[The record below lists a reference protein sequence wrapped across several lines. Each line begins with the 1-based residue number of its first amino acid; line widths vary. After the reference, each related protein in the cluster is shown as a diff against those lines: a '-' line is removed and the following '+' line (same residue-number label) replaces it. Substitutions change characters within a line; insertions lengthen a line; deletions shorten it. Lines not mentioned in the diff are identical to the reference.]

1 LALVAT
7 LGPPARRAGAA
18 TIGGTFYAPQY
29 DFAEFFAATDHRNF
43 QVVVAGAR
51 RRSDC
56 RGARPAAGDAGASHG
71 QRSLSTT
78 TRRSKGRV
86 PITDC
91 AGFQSRLNSSAV
103 CNGAIR
109 LKQDRP
115 GMLNLYAVYCRNDQV
130 MSETTAWTPA
140 IGPNDPRVEGPFR
153 QLFQV
158 VFSDS
163 PALKPAAHAAQL
175 KIAERLAWKRTLQPN
190 DRPRSTRRPGC
201 GGPSSISSARTGRL
215 ISTIADVTRWRRR
228 TRREAAVWT
237 RNC

>member
-43 QVVVAGAR
+43 QVVLAGDPLPGIDPNAVAQALLPVMQ
-51 RRSDC
+51 
-56 RGARPAAGDAGASHG
+56 AVKPRPALTFTYDAPVERPRPDYRLVLVFNAAN
-71 QRSLSTT
+71 
-78 TRRSKGRV
+78 
-86 PITDC
+86 D
-91 AGFQSRLNSSAV
+91 LNSSAV

-140 IGPNDPRVEGPFR
+140 TGPADPRIEQLFR
-153 QLFQV
+153 ELFQV

-163 PALKPAAHAAQL
+163 QAL
-175 KIAERLAWKRTLQPN
+175 
-190 DRPRSTRRPGC
+190 RPLNGFRGRP
-201 GGPSSISSARTGRL
+201 
-215 ISTIADVTRWRRR
+215 
-228 TRREAAVWT
+228 
-237 RNC
+237 